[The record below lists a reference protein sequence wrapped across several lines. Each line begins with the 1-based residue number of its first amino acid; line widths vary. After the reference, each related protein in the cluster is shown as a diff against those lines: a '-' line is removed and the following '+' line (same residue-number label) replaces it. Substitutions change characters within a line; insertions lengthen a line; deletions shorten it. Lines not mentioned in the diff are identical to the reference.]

1 MTGAPPWRTTGA
13 CPRSNPLLAGSL
25 TVFLLS
31 QAGIPFTAGFF
42 AKFLAVDSVLD
53 NHIYWLAIV
62 AMLSSAIAAFLYL
75 RIVVLHVPGRT
86 RTRRRPSATSGC
98 RSAPSWPSACAW
110 LVTIGVGIMPELFD
124 GPADHGIPYLVEPPA
139 PTAAPVGK

>member
-1 MTGAPPWRTTGA
+1 M
-13 CPRSNPLLAGSL
+13 
-25 TVFLLS
+25 FLLS

-53 NHIYWLAIV
+53 NHVYWLAIV

-75 RIVVLHVPGRT
+75 RIVVFMYLGDQDETPAEPHIRVPFGT
-86 RTRRRPSATSGC
+86 KVAISLC
-98 RSAPSWPSACAW
+98 L
-110 LVTIGVGIMPELFD
+110 LVTIGVGIVPELFD
-124 GPADHGIPYLVEPPA
+124 GPADHGVPYLVEPPA